1 MTPELAK
8 KELQD
13 IVNRQEIGNSDIE
26 ADHSDADD
34 ILCSLLSY
42 LGYDDIVNVY
52 QEVGKWYA

>member
-26 ADHSDADD
+26 SDHGDADD
-34 ILCSLLSY
+34 RGCLPYRHILRPGKLL
-42 LGYDDIVNVY
+42 
-52 QEVGKWYA
+52 